1 MADASDARL
10 TLRYAAPTM
19 LPRTAS
25 IIPIE
30 GGFKATI
37 PARPAWTRLLPRA
50 VELVVTLALATGAVL
65 LAALIG
71 RDLGPSEPIVYL
83 IWLVG
88 AVGTV
93 AWWRVELRS
102 FVSACR
108 FGHLPTVITAA
119 TSGLSIDYVA
129 SDGVR
134 QEFWGAEE
142 LASVAISRAGTT
154 LTLCTML
161 RLTAR
166 GRDWLNSPF
175 GLRVIVPD
183 RRFADELQQRL
194 GAYSNALPASGS
206 PPPFADSLD

>member
-1 MADASDARL
+1 MADVSEGAVML
-10 TLRYAAPTM
+10 GYAAPTT
-19 LPRTAS
+19 LPRQAS

-37 PARPAWTRLLPRA
+37 PARPAWARLLPRA
-50 VELVVTLALATGAVL
+50 MELVVTLALATGAVL

-108 FGHLPTVITAA
+108 FGQLPTVITAA
-119 TSGLSIDYVA
+119 RSGLSIEYIA
-129 SDGVR
+129 GDGSR
-134 QEFWGAEE
+134 REFWSAEE
-142 LASVAISRAGTT
+142 LASVRVSRAGTT

-166 GRDWLNSPF
+166 GRDWLNPF
-175 GLRVIVPD
+175 SLSVIVPD
-183 RRFADELQQRL
+183 RRFADELQQRF
-194 GAYSNALPASGS
+194 GAYCTALPASGS